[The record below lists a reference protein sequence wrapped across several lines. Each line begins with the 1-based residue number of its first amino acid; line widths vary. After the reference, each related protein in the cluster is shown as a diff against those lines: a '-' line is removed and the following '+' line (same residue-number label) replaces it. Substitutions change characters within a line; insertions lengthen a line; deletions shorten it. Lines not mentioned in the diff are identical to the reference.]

1 MLNQDTTKAVS
12 TQRKSNQE
20 KFEDTNMVIRSRKS
34 KDGQYNRQEKK
45 DKVTNNPEHCKRLS
59 STNFTKN
66 VGDLM
71 CSGRANT

>member
-45 DKVTNNPEHCKRLS
+45 DKVTNNPEQ
-59 STNFTKN
+59 
-66 VGDLM
+66 
-71 CSGRANT
+71 NTAKD